1 MSVPVY
7 QNNGPITIPA
17 PLRLERLSGK
27 SVLVTG
33 AASGLGKAYAQ
44 AFVKA
49 GAYVTLVDFNESLGK
64 EIASALGEN
73 AQFIKCDVTNWD
85 QQVEAFEVAMK
96 NSPQKSCDIVIANA
110 GILGHDG
117 VFTLQDPAGSP
128 EKPDLQTINTNL
140 IGVLYTAKLAIHY
153 FRRQP
158 LDASR
163 DRCLILKS
171 SLAGYLDAPGW
182 IQYNASKFGV
192 RGVMRCLRRTSWQ
205 EGIRVNLVAPW
216 YVRTPIIP
224 EEAQEYLDQ
233 KGIEFA
239 LVEDC
244 CQAMLLIGSDA
255 TINGRALGVVPRKYA
270 HQGYLDLDLDDY
282 KQGSLPLEW
291 QKIVLQTASA
301 LAE

>member
-1 MSVPVY
+1 M
-7 QNNGPITIPA
+7 T
-17 PLRLERLSGK
+17 
-27 SVLVTG
+27 
-33 AASGLGKAYAQ
+33 
-44 AFVKA
+44 
-49 GAYVTLVDFNESLGK
+49 D
-64 EIASALGEN
+64 
-73 AQFIKCDVTNWD
+73 WD

-117 VFTLQDPAGSP
+117 VFTLQGNWRHGLDSHTSSLTDRGPDPAGPP

-140 IGVLYTAKLAIHY
+140 VGLLYTAKLAIHY

-216 YVRTPIIP
+216 YDMIR
-224 EEAQEYLDQ
+224 EH
-233 KGIEFA
+233 
-239 LVEDC
+239 
-244 CQAMLLIGSDA
+244 DA
-255 TINGRALGVVPRKYA
+255 EKF
-270 HQGYLDLDLDDY
+270 
-282 KQGSLPLEW
+282 
-291 QKIVLQTASA
+291 
-301 LAE
+301 